1 MLSPKDSP
9 LGKLL
14 RQYVTVRIIRMD
26 NIDIGLFEHDRNNT
40 IFFYILNADE
50 QIYMRYGGRD
60 NASPDTYLNIESLT
74 LAAAKGLEL
83 HANRPPAPPRPK
95 PDFPKN
101 YPLLVE
107 RTFARNQCVE
117 CHLIGDY
124 QNLHRQQDGTLDK
137 LVHLFRSPDLK
148 AVGILLDVPKGLV
161 LKEATGA
168 AAAAGLQPGDRIAQ
182 WEGTHVWTFADVQHR
197 YNQTPRTAK
206 EAKLTVERAGKMVDV
221 TMALP
226 QRWWWSETKF
236 RQSSVEPRFYFDDR
250 PLTPEEKQTMG
261 LPAEGF
267 ASMVKYVSSTART
280 MELHA
285 LQEGDVITAI
295 DGKRVDPDAHTAS
308 LFLILRKMPGD
319 SAMLEVL
326 RGGKKI
332 EMPLKTIQM
341 SFRK

>member
-14 RQYVTVRIIRMD
+14 RQYVPVRIIRMD
-26 NIDIGLFEHDRNNT
+26 TIDIGLFEHDRNNT
-40 IFFYILNADE
+40 IYFYILNADE

-83 HANRPPAPPRPK
+83 HANPPPAPARPK

-101 YPLLVE
+101 YPMLVE
-107 RTFARNQCVE
+107 RTFERNQCVE

-124 QNLHRQQDGTLDK
+124 QNLHRQKDGTLDK

-148 AVGILLDVPKGLV
+148 TVGILLDVPKGLV

-168 AAAAGLQPGDRIAQ
+168 AAAAGMQAGDRLAK
-182 WEGTHVWTFADVQHR
+182 WEGTTVWTFADVQHR
-197 YNQTPRTAK
+197 FGETPRTAK
-206 EAKLTVERAGKMVDV
+206 EAKLTVERGGKMVEL
-221 TMALP
+221 TMTLP
-226 QRWWWSETKF
+226 PRWWWAETKF

-250 PLTPEEKQTMG
+250 PLTADDKKAMG
-261 LPAEGF
+261 LPADGF
-267 ASMVKYVSSTART
+267 ASMVKYVSSIART

-285 LQEGDVITAI
+285 LQEGDVISAI
-295 DGKRVDPDAHTAS
+295 DGKRVDPDAHTAT
-308 LFLILRKMPGD
+308 LFLILRKLPGE

-326 RGGKKI
+326 RGGQKI

>member
-1 MLSPKDSP
+1 VLSPKDSP

-26 NIDIGLFEHDRNNT
+26 TIDIGLFEHDRNNT
-40 IFFYILNADE
+40 IYFYILNGDE

-60 NASPDTYLNIESLT
+60 NASPDTYLNLESLT

-83 HANRPPAPPRPK
+83 HANRPPAPPRPR

-137 LVHLFRSPDLK
+137 LVHLYRSPDLK
-148 AVGILLDVPKGLV
+148 TVGILLDVPKGLV

-168 AAAAGLQPGDRIAQ
+168 AAAAGLQPGDRIAK
-182 WEGTHVWTFADVQHR
+182 WEGTVVWTFADVQHR
-197 YNQTPRTAK
+197 YNETPRKAK
-206 EAKLTVERAGKMVDV
+206 EAKLTVERGGKMVDI

-226 QRWWWSETKF
+226 PQWWWAETKF

-250 PLTPEEKQTMG
+250 PLTAAEKQELG
-261 LPAEGF
+261 LPVEGF
-267 ASMVKYVSSTART
+267 ASRVKYVSSIART

-285 LQEGDVITAI
+285 LQEGDVIAGI
-295 DGKRVDPDAHTAS
+295 DGKRVDPDAHTGS
-308 LFLILRKMPGD
+308 LYLILRKSPGE

-326 RGGKKI
+326 RGGKKM

>member
-26 NIDIGLFEHDRNNT
+26 TIDIGLFEHDRNNT
-40 IFFYILNADE
+40 IYFYILNADE

-148 AVGILLDVPKGLV
+148 TVGIFLDVPKGLV
-161 LKEATGA
+161 LKEASGA
-168 AAAAGLQPGDRIAQ
+168 AAAAGLQPGDRIAK
-182 WEGTHVWTFADVQHR
+182 WEGTTVWTFADVQHR
-197 YNQTPRTAK
+197 YNETSRTAK
-206 EAKLTVERAGKMVDV
+206 EAKLTVERGGKMVDV

-226 QRWWWSETKF
+226 PRWWWAETKF

-250 PLTPEEKQTMG
+250 PLTVEEKQKLG

-267 ASMVKYVSSTART
+267 ASMVKYVSSTAQT

-285 LQEGDVITAI
+285 LQVGDVITAI
-295 DGKRVDPDAHTAS
+295 DGKRVDQDAHTAS
-308 LFLILRKMPGD
+308 LYLILRKMPGD
-319 SAMLEVL
+319 SAMLEVV